1 MRKGGDRIASRLKAG
16 AFTIPEIDLKKRTQE
31 NCRLTPH
38 WRKAGSIVEPTS
50 NEHDSSTIPLRE
62 ISRKKAMAE
71 LRKLELEVDALE
83 RGRDWEGRIAR
94 FIPIITAVISIA
106 GFILGVVIFTNQQAR
121 EREAREQDRKSRQIN
136 DYRTGYEQLL
146 LFSSN
151 EKMTVARVLAL
162 KDDLD
167 ALQADLY
174 KDRAQEQEKRRM
186 MGSICNLIARDFDFT
201 QPRQVTFDI
210 AALQNWS
217 EYQDGLVATLSAD
230 GTGQTVNDS
239 IIDKYLHVVRDLEL
253 KEPGVFKNV
262 NVDIGTV
269 DPEVILKEPQR
280 SVVNGFACH
289 LNLLED
295 QNKREEQVERFGES
309 TGAFKLAAFLKKK
322 YQCPPIPAIPT
333 RPAAAPQ
340 SNK

>member
-1 MRKGGDRIASRLKAG
+1 M
-16 AFTIPEIDLKKRTQE
+16 
-31 NCRLTPH
+31 
-38 WRKAGSIVEPTS
+38 EPTRS
-50 NEHDSSTIPLRE
+50 EHDSTTIPLDE
-62 ISRKKAMAE
+62 VSRKKAMAE
-71 LRKLELEVDALE
+71 LRKLELEVEALE
-83 RGRDWEGRIAR
+83 RGRDWEGRIGR
-94 FIPIITAVISIA
+94 FVPIITAGISIA
-106 GFILGVVIFTNQQAR
+106 GFIWGVLIFTNQQAR
-121 EREAREQDRKSRQIN
+121 EREAREQDRMSRQIN

-174 KDRAQEQEKRRM
+174 KGKAKEQEQEKKRV
-186 MGSICNLIARDFDFT
+186 MGNICNLIARDFDFT

-210 AALQNWS
+210 AALQNWR
-217 EYQDGLVATLSAD
+217 EYQDGLIATLSAD

-239 IIDKYLHVVRDLEL
+239 IIDKYLQVVRDLEW

-262 NVDIGTV
+262 NVDTGAV
-269 DPEVILKEPQR
+269 DPEIIFKDPQR

-289 LNLLED
+289 LNLLDD
-295 QNKREEQVERFGES
+295 QNKREEQVERFGTI
-309 TGAFKLAAFLKKK
+309 TGAFKLEAFLKKK

-333 RPAAAPQ
+333 RAAVASH
-340 SNK
+340 SNN